1 MSFLQ
6 NIKAELQR
14 RNILTILLILNVSL
28 FLIINISLHILK
40 INLVSYLALPLNLNE
55 FIFKFWTIF
64 TYMFSHEGLG
74 HVFYNMLLF
83 YFSAQTFLNFLSE
96 KKLLYVYI
104 MSGLFGGLI
113 LLVLSIIAPSV
124 FSGAYLYGASAA
136 VIGIV
141 TALAA
146 YLPNLPV
153 SLFGIIEMKYKYYA
167 LLVFVLFSI
176 VDFTINT
183 GGKISHF
190 GGAFFGL
197 FYGYML
203 KNGKDI
209 SQFTFFKFKK
219 KASNL
224 KVIHSDKSVKPG
236 SSNAESQQTID
247 ALLDKISKNGYDS
260 LTKAEKELLF
270 KLSQKK

>member
-6 NIKAELQR
+6 NIKYELQK
-14 RNILTILLILNVSL
+14 RNILTILLAINVSL
-28 FLIINISLHILK
+28 FLV
-40 INLVSYLALPLNLNE
+40 INLDVHIFHLGLLDLIELPLNLNVY
-55 FIFKFWTIF
+55 ITRFWTIF
-64 TYMFSHEGLG
+64 TYMFSHKDLG

-83 YFSAQTFLNFLSE
+83 YFSARTFLSFLSE

-104 MSGLFGGLI
+104 MSGLMGGLI
-113 LLVLSIIAPSV
+113 LLILSAILPQTFSFSVLI
-124 FSGAYLYGASAA
+124 GASAA
-136 VIGIV
+136 VMGVV
-141 TALAA
+141 TSLAM
-146 YLPNLPV
+146 YTPNLPV
-153 SLFGIIEMKYKYYA
+153 SLFGLIEMKYKHYA
-167 LLVFVLFSI
+167 LLIFVLFSI

-209 SQFTFFKFKK
+209 STFSLFKQKNK
-219 KASNL
+219 SKL
-224 KVIHSDKSVKPG
+224 KVVHTNPSSKKSTTEA
-236 SSNAESQQTID
+236 NNQQTID
-247 ALLDKISKNGYDS
+247 ALLDKISKNGYDN
-260 LTKAEKELLF
+260 LTKAEKEELF

>member
-1 MSFLQ
+1 MSFFQ
-6 NIKAELQR
+6 NIKYELQK
-14 RNILTILLILNVSL
+14 RNILTILLAVNVSL
-28 FLIINISLHILK
+28 FLVINISLHILK
-40 INLVSYLALPLNLNE
+40 INLVSYLALPLNLND

-64 TYMFSHEGLG
+64 TYMFSHESLG
-74 HVFYNMLLF
+74 HVFYNMLLL
-83 YFSAQTFLNFLSE
+83 YFSAQTFTNFLNE

-113 LLVLSIIAPSV
+113 LLLLSAIMPNV
-124 FSGAYLYGASAA
+124 FSGSYLYGASAA

-141 TALAA
+141 ASLA
-146 YLPNLPV
+146 YYVPNMPV
-153 SLFGIIEMKYKYYA
+153 SLFGVIEMKYKYYA
-167 LLVFVLFSI
+167 LLIFILFTI

-209 SQFTFFKFKK
+209 STFSLFKQKNK
-219 KASNL
+219 SKL
-224 KVIHSDKSVKPG
+224 KVVHSNSSSKKSATEA
-236 SSNAESQQTID
+236 NNQQTID
-247 ALLDKISKNGYDS
+247 ALLDKISKNGYDN
-260 LTKAEKELLF
+260 LTKAEKEELF

>member
-6 NIKAELQR
+6 NIKYELQK
-14 RNILTILLILNVSL
+14 RNILTILLAVNVSL
-28 FLIINISLHILK
+28 FLVINISLHILK
-40 INLVSYLALPLNLNE
+40 INLVSYLALPLNLND

-64 TYMFSHEGLG
+64 TYMFSHESLG
-74 HVFYNMLLF
+74 HVFYNMLLL
-83 YFSAQTFLNFLSE
+83 YFSAQTFTNFLNE

-113 LLVLSIIAPSV
+113 LLILSAIMPHV
-124 FSGAYLYGASAA
+124 FSGSYLYGASAA

-141 TALAA
+141 ASLA
-146 YLPNLPV
+146 YYVPNMPV
-153 SLFGIIEMKYKYYA
+153 SLFGVIEMKYKYYA
-167 LLVFVLFSI
+167 LLIFVLFTI

-209 SQFTFFKFKK
+209 STFSLFKIKNK
-219 KASNL
+219 SKL
-224 KVIHSDKSVKPG
+224 KVVHSDQASKKS
-236 SSNAESQQTID
+236 SADANNQQTID
-247 ALLDKISKNGYDS
+247 ALLDKISKNGYDN
-260 LTKAEKELLF
+260 LTKAEKEELF